1 MSANAT
7 DYLSSQFSGPVVQA
21 TVQGMLNAIQE
32 PLALIQY
39 WSALSIATAQD
50 VDATLDYVGELV
62 GYPRPLVTNV
72 FTNQYLLILS
82 DAALPPVDSIP
93 YGLGDALGI
102 DRGDCESAT
111 PPALSGEITNTTSN
125 CGFVQSAAVAHGGT
139 HSYVFVR
146 SLGAGNDCYVDQP
159 SPSIALNGLIPGHT
173 YTLSAWFYIPG
184 SGVTGVNTRIMLF
197 YYNGGWS
204 AFTGTCSNTYNA
216 WQFVT
221 VTGTI
226 PLATIGAFWRL
237 DSLDG
242 SNGDGFYVDD
252 ITLIDSAGG
261 EFDTAIPAANNT
273 MPATWY
279 QALLPIYAEA
289 MYNGLSI
296 QVIDELAS
304 WANTG
309 GGGTGYTISWNAYDN
324 VTVVFTTYIDPRY
337 LYIINSIVAALETLP
352 LIVFEEP

>member
-82 DAALPPVDSIP
+82 DASLPPVNSTT
-93 YGLGDALGI
+93 YGLSDA
-102 DRGDCESAT
+102 ST
-111 PPALSGEITNTTSN
+111 WPSG
-125 CGFVQSAAVAHGGT
+125 
-139 HSYVFVR
+139 
-146 SLGAGNDCYVDQP
+146 P
-159 SPSIALNGLIPGHT
+159 
-173 YTLSAWFYIPG
+173 
-184 SGVTGVNTRIMLF
+184 
-197 YYNGGWS
+197 
-204 AFTGTCSNTYNA
+204 
-216 WQFVT
+216 
-221 VTGTI
+221 
-226 PLATIGAFWRL
+226 
-237 DSLDG
+237 
-242 SNGDGFYVDD
+242 
-252 ITLIDSAGG
+252 GG

-296 QVIDELAS
+296 QVIDELAA

-324 VTVVFTTYIDPRY
+324 VTVVFTTYIDIRY
-337 LYIINSIVAALETLP
+337 LYIINSVVAALETLP
-352 LIVFEEP
+352 LVVFEEP